1 MTTNRRQAPAGP
13 VQRISGPA
21 ELLQAV
27 PYLLGFHPAR
37 SLVVVGLHDT
47 QLVVTARLDL
57 ADAVAGASAQTLDAV
72 ARGGSTSVVA
82 VVYDDDAAFG
92 GHVEELPW
100 QEFAWDLQREAA
112 EFGCQLTEALLV
124 CRGRWWSLSC
134 DDVDCCPVDGL
145 ELPTDV
151 SAFTAA
157 ATFTGMVALPDRAAL
172 EALLAP
178 LPELER
184 AALDPPIEA
193 AERAGVDATLRG
205 EGERHRRRMKRAL
218 FAAARACDDPHRV
231 PVTDDDAARFGAA
244 LAVTAIR
251 DALWIAI
258 DDGRVDGRPLW
269 RELACRLPQPYDA
282 GPLFLFGWA
291 SWRAG
296 AGALASIA
304 ARRALDSVPKYTA
317 ALLLS
322 AALTQA
328 INPRRMPKL
337 RAVKPA

>member
-1 MTTNRRQAPAGP
+1 MTTKPHQVPDRP
-13 VQRISGPA
+13 VQRISGPG

-27 PYLLGFHPAR
+27 PYLLGFHPEY
-37 SLVVVGLHDT
+37 SLVVVGLDDT

-57 ADAVAGASAQTLDAV
+57 ADAIAGASAHTLEAV
-72 ARGGSTSVVA
+72 ARGGSSSVIA
-82 VVYDDDAAFG
+82 VVYDDTAAFDG
-92 GHVEELPW
+92 YDDELPW
-100 QEFAWDLQREAA
+100 QEFAWDLQGEAA
-112 EFGCQLTEALLV
+112 QFGCVLTEALLV

-134 DDVDCCPVDGL
+134 DDISCCPPEGRD
-145 ELPTDV
+145 LPTGA

-178 LPELER
+178 LPVLER
-184 AALDPPIEA
+184 AALRPAIEA
-193 AERAGVDATLRG
+193 AERAGADATVRS
-205 EGERHRRRMKRAL
+205 EAERHQRRVKRAL
-218 FAAARACDDPHRV
+218 FAAARACDDPHRAPLV
-231 PVTDDDAARFGAA
+231 DDDAARFGAA

-251 DALWIAI
+251 DALWMAV
-258 DDGRVDGRPLW
+258 DDGRVDGRALW

-304 ARRALDSVPKYTA
+304 AQRALDSVPTYTA

-337 RAVKPA
+337 RAVRPA